1 MMLSQQIKLVVTWS
15 RWFRSS
21 KLLPKG
27 STLRPRRS
35 EAPTI
40 AYLTAWFS

>member
-1 MMLSQQIKLVVTWS
+1 MMLSQQFKLVVTWR

-21 KLLPKG
+21 KRLTKH
-27 STLRPRRS
+27 STFRPRRS

-40 AYLTAWFS
+40 LYLAALTA